1 MGMSEL
7 KATDGR
13 YLSPDAK
20 EAIRLRAVHAVRV
33 EGRKQVEVIR
43 TMGVSK
49 TALYEWLCAY
59 DSGGESAIK
68 ARKVGRKPGHTRLNK
83 RQQNSIRKAVM
94 DKHPDQ
100 LKLPFVMWNR
110 AAVQRLIAKRYGVT
124 LSLRAVGNYL
134 QRWGMTPQ
142 KPLKRAYEKCGEA
155 VEHWLAV
162 TYPKIKKQAQKQRAT
177 IYWGDQMGLR
187 SDHTAGRSYS
197 PKGKTPVMT
206 TTGKRFSCSMMSAV
220 TNAGN
225 LSFMTF
231 RGRFN
236 ADVLIGYLRRLVK
249 HAGRKVLLILDGHPV
264 HKSRKVKAWLEKHA
278 KQIEVFLLPGYS
290 PELNPDE
297 YLNQDVKAN
306 VFKHERP
313 LNAEHMQGLLSK
325 AMRQRQ
331 RKPEKVMGYFQH
343 PDVRYA
349 A

>member
-1 MGMSEL
+1 MNKR

-13 YLSPDAK
+13 YLSPAAK
-20 EAIRLRAVHAVRV
+20 EALRLRAVHAVRV
-33 EGRKQVEVIR
+33 GGMKQVEVIR

-59 DSGGESAIK
+59 DSGGEAAIRAK
-68 ARKVGRKPGHTRLNK
+68 KVGRKPGHTRLNR
-83 RQQNSIRKAVM
+83 RQQDSIRKAVG

-100 LKLPFVMWNR
+100 LRLPFVLWNR
-110 AAVQRLIAKRYGVT
+110 AAVQRLIARRYHVT
-124 LSLRAVGNYL
+124 LSLKAVGNYL
-134 QRWGMTPQ
+134 KRWGMTPQ
-142 KPLKRAYEKCGEA
+142 KPLKRAYEKCGQQ
-155 VEHWLAV
+155 VEQWLKV
-162 TYPKIKKQAQKQRAT
+162 TYPKIKKQAQKQRGT

-206 TTGKRFSCSMMSAV
+206 TTGKRFGCSMMSAL

-231 RGRFN
+231 RTRFN
-236 ADVLIGYLRRLVK
+236 AAVLIDFLRRLVRQSN
-249 HAGRKVLLILDGHPV
+249 RKALLILDGHPV
-264 HKSRKVKAWLEKHA
+264 HKSRKVKAWLAKHA
-278 KQIEVFLLPGYS
+278 AEIEVFLLPGYS

-297 YLNQDVKAN
+297 YLNQDIKAN

-313 LNAEHMQGLLSK
+313 EDAQHMQGLLSK

-331 RKPEKVMGYFQH
+331 RTPEKVKSYFQH

>member
-1 MGMSEL
+1 MSKL

-20 EAIRLRAVHAVRV
+20 EALRLRAVHAVRV
-33 EGRKQVEVIR
+33 QGMKQVQVIR

-59 DSGGESAIK
+59 DSGGEAAIK
-68 ARKVGRKPGHTRLNK
+68 GKPVGRRPGHTRLNT
-83 RQQNSIRKAVM
+83 RQQNSIRNAVM
-94 DKHPDQ
+94 GKHPDQ

-110 AAVQRLIAKRYGVT
+110 AAVQRLIAQRYHVT

-134 QRWGMTPQ
+134 KRWGMTPQ

-155 VEHWLAV
+155 VAYWLNA
-162 TYPKIKKQAQKQRAT
+162 TYPKIKKQAQKQGET

-197 PKGKTPVMT
+197 PKGQTPVMM
-206 TTGKRFSCSMMSAV
+206 TTGKRFSCGMMSAV

-225 LSFMTF
+225 LSFTTF

-236 ADVLIGYLRRLVK
+236 ADVLIDYLRRLIK

-264 HKSRKVKAWLEKHA
+264 HKSRKARAWLDEHA
-278 KQIEVFLLPGYS
+278 DQIQVFLLPGYS

-297 YLNQDVKAN
+297 YLNQDVKAS

-313 LNAEHMQGLLSK
+313 TDCEHMQKLLSR
-325 AMRQRQ
+325 AMRDRQ

-343 PDVRYA
+343 PHVRYA

>member
-1 MGMSEL
+1 MD
-7 KATDGR
+7 KNQATDGR
-13 YLSPDAK
+13 QLSGSAK
-20 EAIRLRAVHAVRV
+20 QALRLRAVRAVRV
-33 EGRKQVEVIR
+33 EGMKQAEVIR
-43 TMGVSK
+43 AMGVGK
-49 TALYEWLCAY
+49 TSLYEWLCAY
-59 DSGGESAIK
+59 DSGGEAALL
-68 ARKVGRKPGHTRLNK
+68 ARKVGRKPGHTRLSK
-83 RQQNSIRKAVM
+83 RQQNSVRRAVM

-100 LKLPFVMWNR
+100 LKLPFVLWSR
-110 AAVQRLIAKRYGVT
+110 VAVQRLIRKRYGVT
-124 LSLRAVGNYL
+124 LSLKSVGQYL
-134 QRWGMTPQ
+134 KRWGMTPQ
-142 KPLKRAYEKCGEA
+142 KPLKRAYQKCGQEA
-155 VEHWLAV
+155 QQWLNV
-162 TYPKIKKQAQKQRAT
+162 TYTQMKKQAQKQRAT

-197 PKGKTPVMT
+197 PKGRTPVMP
-206 TTGKRFSCSMMSAV
+206 TTGQRFSCSMMSAL

-236 ADVLIGYLRRLVK
+236 ADVLIDYLRRLVK

-264 HKSRKVKAWLEKHA
+264 HKGRKVKAWLVEHA
-278 KQIEVFLLPGYS
+278 EQIEVFLLPGYS

-313 LNAEHMQGLLSK
+313 VDAKHMQRLLSK

-331 RKPEKVMGYFQH
+331 KRPATVINYFQH